1 MVLGSAVPLF
11 LAMPHLRTYGF
22 SPVVFFQ
29 QANATS
35 AAAACFAD
43 ITLSAIVLMIFVRA
57 DLKKRDGPDTDF
69 WITLVLI
76 PIGLVTA
83 LCFYLYRREGS
94 VRTR

>member
-1 MVLGSAVPLF
+1 MVLGSMVPLF
-11 LAMPHLRTYGF
+11 LATPHLRTYGF
-22 SPVVFFQ
+22 SPIVFFQ

-57 DLKKRDGPDTDF
+57 DLKRRNGPTSDF
-69 WITLVLI
+69 WVTLLLI

-83 LCFYLYRREGS
+83 LCFYLFRREGA
-94 VRTR
+94 VRSS